1 MMSEWSGE
9 QKKRFRGDVLNV
21 LAGRHLSQNARMD
34 DVQICLA
41 LQSLAWG
48 CEMRDVVTILQD
60 MQGRGW
66 VKFKD
71 RRNKITQRVELYE
84 IEICPDGQDLV
95 DDTTRNP
102 AVSFL

>member
-1 MMSEWSGE
+1 MMSEWGTE
-9 QKKRFRGDVLNV
+9 KKKRFRGDVLNV
-21 LAGRHLSQNARMD
+21 LAARHLTQRSRMD

-41 LQSLAWG
+41 LQSLSWQ
-48 CEMRDVVTILQD
+48 CEMNDVVTILQD

-71 RRNKITQRVELYE
+71 RRSQVTRRVELFE
-84 IEICPDGQDLV
+84 VEICPEGQDLV
-95 DDTTRNP
+95 DDTTRHP

>member
-1 MMSEWSGE
+1 MMSEWSTE

-21 LAGRHLSQNARMD
+21 LAGRHLSQHARMD
-34 DVQICLA
+34 DVQVCLA

-48 CEMRDVVTILQD
+48 CEMKDVVTILQD
-60 MQGRGW
+60 MSGRGW

-71 RRNKITQRVELYE
+71 RRSKVTQRVELYE
-84 IEICPDGQDLV
+84 IEICADGQDLV
-95 DDTTRNP
+95 EDVSRHA